1 MSKIVEEGVSSGKNK
16 NNIFLRGRK
25 TCLFKEDLQAG
36 TNKRERKTID
46 QFWGGRKIYLS
57 RINGSD

>member
-1 MSKIVEEGVSSGKNK
+1 
-16 NNIFLRGRK
+16 LRGRK

-57 RINGSD
+57 RINLSD